1 MTDAE
6 YARKLDELD
15 RLLNDP
21 DVPMEP
27 AKVWSLLAEIAQ
39 RDVAMGYAPRTED
52 WDSDSLSGDQ
62 KFAVALGPGNRA
74 VGDPEDPPTG
84 LRQPPA

>member
-1 MTDAE
+1 MLRTADATWETGMTDAE

-27 AKVWSLLAEIAQ
+27 ERVWALMTEIAQ
-39 RDVAMGYAPRTED
+39 RDMAAAA
-52 WDSDSLSGDQ
+52 SG
-62 KFAVALGPGNRA
+62 PH
-74 VGDPEDPPTG
+74 PP
-84 LRQPPA
+84 